1 MKTNKFVFAKAAALA
16 ALLIFSASAL
26 AARPPGAGNGGGG
39 GGGDAGTDP
48 PDYGDLVILYRDTN
62 GVPMLD
68 GNQCQQPIA
77 YPSDTCLLDCTGID
91 PCIVP
96 VEAETCA
103 VVAEYASCTQEV
115 DFGRMNSAR
124 APDTVFQSQLA
135 DVVVNLA
142 TADCITLDPAGRMVT
157 SRVTDG
163 VVSTS
168 AIDSPLQNMAIYKQL
183 MLVGY
188 LGDATSPVALPAGVL
203 DTAARGLGVGSD
215 KGGEVNVDMVAYLN
229 SIMGLSDPATAT
241 ILPKICI
248 DVKAEVMGTVQLVE
262 KCFLNYSG
270 YGYDRTAN
278 FGALPAPAYI
288 PAEVTDGWWFEEE
301 GWFEYLAEIN
311 PQNLPPSPP
320 YFQILQGP
328 ILNAVFP
335 DGEGGSTPGFTEGN
349 IGGFTQA
356 ADDTRAVIN
365 YMHDWPIPDADTFAT
380 PVPCEDSGIATYDVS
395 ISEESGLQVPKQ
407 LVDGTEGREFTVS
420 VANQGS
426 SPDAASG
433 SVTVTAI
440 AESGGSIDGS
450 PWVYTFTDLV
460 PGASESWT
468 EFFSVDLGVRTTINW
483 TATASAPDDVNAAN
497 NTVTATS
504 NVRVTGSG
512 GGGGGR

>member
-1 MKTNKFVFAKAAALA
+1 MKTNIFVFTIAAALTG
-16 ALLIFSASAL
+16 LLIFSAGAL

-48 PDYGDLVILYRDTN
+48 PDYGDLVILLRDDN

-77 YPSDTCLLDCTGID
+77 YPSDTCLLDCTGVD
-91 PCIVP
+91 PCTVP

-188 LGDATSPVALPAGVL
+188 LGDATSPVALPAGVFH
-203 DTAARGLGVGSD
+203 TAARGLGVGSD
-215 KGGEVNVDMVAYLN
+215 KSGEVNVDMVAYLN
-229 SIMGLSDPATAT
+229 QIMGLTDPDTVT
-241 ILPKICI
+241 FLPKICI

-262 KCFLNYSG
+262 KCFLDYRG
-270 YGYDRTAN
+270 YGYGRRAN
-278 FGALPAPAYI
+278 FGALPAPAHI
-288 PAEVTDGWWFEEE
+288 PAGGPQN

-311 PQNLPPSPP
+311 PQQLPPLPP
-320 YFQILQGP
+320 YFEILQGF

-335 DGEGGSTPGFTEGN
+335 DGLGGSTPGFTEGN

-380 PVPCEDSGIATYDVS
+380 PVPCVDSGMATYDVS

-420 VANQGS
+420 AANQSS

-468 EFFSVDLGVRTTINW
+468 EFFSVNLGVRTTINW
-483 TATASAPDDVNAAN
+483 TATVSADDDVNAAN

-512 GGGGGR
+512 GGGR